1 MISIRRAALIWMTAV
16 LTVVGVVAFIAAY
29 VIAQREA
36 ADFLDGQLRQIAMNV
51 GDTVMLA
58 PAPTEPQDPEDELV
72 IEVWSHTGAILRR
85 TPNAPSVPRLDAAG
99 FATID
104 AGGVSWRVYQ
114 VRGANRTVQIAQQME
129 VRREIAAS
137 AAIQAGTPILILI
150 PLAWLVVGWS
160 IGQLTG
166 RLQRLAESVAG
177 KSLDSREPVS
187 TTDVPSEIAP
197 LVEAM
202 NGLTNRLRDALD
214 RQKRFVADAAHEL
227 RTPLT
232 ALQIQVDNLG
242 ARHHDADRA
251 STTMLRDGLARARRL
266 VEQLL
271 RLTRSDEPENASAR
285 EVIELSDVVTQCVA
299 DMIAIAESKNV
310 DLGIVQSEPV
320 SIMGS
325 RSDLALLFGN
335 LIDNAVRYTPKGGV
349 VNVSVRRR
357 NGRFVVEVTDTG
369 PGVAEADIP
378 RLFDRFFRAA
388 PLDIEGSGLGL
399 AIAAS
404 VARGHGFEIEI
415 VNRLDRQGLSARVS
429 GSVTDDYSIAEGS
442 KAQAP

>member
-1 MISIRRAALIWMTAV
+1 MDDPAERAMISIRRAALIWMTTV
-16 LTVVGVVAFIAAY
+16 LTIVGAVAFIAAY
-29 VIAQREA
+29 VIAQQEV
-36 ADFLDGQLRQIAMNV
+36 ADFLDGQLRQIAINV
-51 GDTVMLA
+51 GDNVMLT

-72 IEVWSHTGAILRR
+72 IEVWSRAGALLRR
-85 TPNAPSVPRLDAAG
+85 TPNAPSVPRLNSAG

-114 VRGANRTVQIAQQME
+114 ARDADRTVQIAQQME

-137 AAIQAGTPILILI
+137 AAIQAGIPILILI

-160 IGQLTG
+160 VGQLTG
-166 RLQRLAESVAG
+166 RLQRLAENIAG
-177 KSLDSREPVS
+177 KSLDSRAPVPIA
-187 TTDVPSEIAP
+187 DVPAEIVP

-214 RQKRFVADAAHEL
+214 QQKRFVADAAHEL

-232 ALQIQVDNLG
+232 ALQIQVDNLD
-242 ARHHDADRA
+242 ARHNDTDPA
-251 STTMLRDGLARARRL
+251 STTKLRDGLARARRL

-271 RLTRSDEPENASAR
+271 RLARSDEPENASTR
-285 EVIELSDVVTQCVA
+285 EVIELSNVVTQCVA
-299 DMIAIAESKNV
+299 DVITIAESKGV
-310 DLGIVQSEPV
+310 DLGIVQSDPV
-320 SIMGS
+320 SIVGS

-349 VNVSVRRR
+349 VNVSIRRL

-369 PGVAEADIP
+369 SGVSEADI
-378 RLFDRFFRAA
+378 DRFFRAA
-388 PLDIEGSGLGL
+388 PLDVEGSGLGL

-404 VARGHGFEIEI
+404 VARCHGFQIEI
-415 VNRLDRQGLSARVS
+415 VNGPDRQGLIARVS
-429 GSVTDDYSIAEGS
+429 GSVS
-442 KAQAP
+442 

>member
-29 VIAQREA
+29 VIAQQEA
-36 ADFLDGQLRQIAMNV
+36 ADFLDGQLRQIAINV
-51 GDTVMLA
+51 GDSAILA

-72 IEVWSHTGAILRR
+72 VEVWSHTGAILRR

-99 FATID
+99 FATIE

-114 VRGANRTVQIAQQME
+114 ARDASRTVQIAQQME

-137 AAIQAGTPILILI
+137 AAIQAGIPILILI

-160 IGQLTG
+160 VGQLTG
-166 RLQRLAESVAG
+166 RLQRLAESIAG
-177 KSLDSREPVS
+177 KSLDSRAPVP
-187 TTDVPSEIAP
+187 TVNVPTEIIP

-214 RQKRFVADAAHEL
+214 QQKRFVADAAHEL

-232 ALQIQVDNLG
+232 ALQIQVDNLD
-242 ARHHDADRA
+242 ARHNDADPA

-271 RLTRSDEPENASAR
+271 RLARSDEPENASTR
-285 EVIELSDVVTQCVA
+285 EVIELSNVVTQCVA
-299 DMIAIAESKNV
+299 DVITIAESKGV

-320 SIMGS
+320 SIIGS
-325 RSDLALLFGN
+325 RGDLALLFGN
-335 LIDNAVRYTPKGGV
+335 LIDNAVRYTGKGGV
-349 VNVSVRRR
+349 VNVSIRRL

-388 PLDIEGSGLGL
+388 PLDVEGSGLGL

-404 VARGHGFEIEI
+404 VARSHGLQIEI
-415 VNRLDRQGLSARVS
+415 INRPDRQGLIARVS
-429 GSVTDDYSIAEGS
+429 GAAS
-442 KAQAP
+442 

>member
-1 MISIRRAALIWMTAV
+1 MISIRRAALIWMTSV
-16 LTVVGVVAFIAAY
+16 LTFVGVVAFIAAY
-29 VIAQREA
+29 VIAQQEV
-36 ADFLDGQLRQIAMNV
+36 ADFLDGQLRQIALNA
-51 GDTVMLA
+51 GDSVMST

-72 IEVWSHTGAILRR
+72 IDVWSHTGALLRR
-85 TPNAPSVPRLDAAG
+85 TPNAPSVPRLDSAG
-99 FATID
+99 FATIE

-114 VRGANRTVQIAQQME
+114 ARDADRTVQIAQRME

-160 IGQLTG
+160 VGQLTG
-166 RLQRLAESVAG
+166 RLQSLAENIAG

-187 TTDVPSEIAP
+187 TTDVPAEIAP

-214 RQKRFVADAAHEL
+214 QQKRFVADAAHEL

-232 ALQIQVDNLG
+232 ALQIQVDNLD
-242 ARHHDADRA
+242 ARHNETDLA
-251 STTMLRDGLARARRL
+251 STTKLRDGLARARRL

-271 RLTRSDEPENASAR
+271 RLARSDESENASTR

-299 DMIAIAESKNV
+299 DLITIADSKGV
-310 DLGIVQSEPV
+310 DLGIVQSDPV
-320 SIMGS
+320 SIVGS
-325 RSDLALLFGN
+325 RGDIALLFGN

-349 VNVSVRRR
+349 VNVSIRWL
-357 NGRFVVEVTDTG
+357 NGRFVVEVSDTG

-388 PLDIEGSGLGL
+388 PLDVEGSGLGL

-404 VARGHGFEIEI
+404 AARCHGFQIEI
-415 VNRLDRQGLSARVS
+415 INRSDRQGLIARVS
-429 GSVTDDYSIAEGS
+429 GAVS
-442 KAQAP
+442 

>member
-85 TPNAPSVPRLDAAG
+85 TPNAPSVPRLNSAG

-114 VRGANRTVQIAQQME
+114 ARDADRTVQIAQQME

-137 AAIQAGTPILILI
+137 AAIQAGIPILILI

-166 RLQRLAESVAG
+166 RLQRLAENIAG
-177 KSLDSREPVS
+177 KSLDSRAPVPIA
-187 TTDVPSEIAP
+187 DVPAEIVP

-214 RQKRFVADAAHEL
+214 PKLKR
-227 RTPLT
+227 
-232 ALQIQVDNLG
+232 
-242 ARHHDADRA
+242 
-251 STTMLRDGLARARRL
+251 
-266 VEQLL
+266 
-271 RLTRSDEPENASAR
+271 
-285 EVIELSDVVTQCVA
+285 
-299 DMIAIAESKNV
+299 
-310 DLGIVQSEPV
+310 
-320 SIMGS
+320 
-325 RSDLALLFGN
+325 
-335 LIDNAVRYTPKGGV
+335 
-349 VNVSVRRR
+349 
-357 NGRFVVEVTDTG
+357 
-369 PGVAEADIP
+369 
-378 RLFDRFFRAA
+378 
-388 PLDIEGSGLGL
+388 
-399 AIAAS
+399 
-404 VARGHGFEIEI
+404 
-415 VNRLDRQGLSARVS
+415 
-429 GSVTDDYSIAEGS
+429 
-442 KAQAP
+442 

>member
-16 LTVVGVVAFIAAY
+16 LTVVGVVAFVAAY
-29 VIAQREA
+29 VIAQQEV
-36 ADFLDGQLRQIAMNV
+36 ADFLDGQLRQIALNA
-51 GDTVMLA
+51 GDSVMLA

-72 IEVWSHTGAILRR
+72 VEVWSHTGALLRR
-85 TPNAPSVPRLDAAG
+85 TPNAPSLPRLDSPG
-99 FATID
+99 FATIT

-114 VRGANRTVQIAQQME
+114 ARDGKRTVQIAQRME
-129 VRREIAAS
+129 VRQEIAAS

-150 PLAWLVVGWS
+150 PLAWLAVGWS
-160 IGQLTG
+160 VGQLTG
-166 RLQRLAESVAG
+166 RLQRLAESIAG

-187 TTDVPSEIAP
+187 TTDVPSEIVP

-214 RQKRFVADAAHEL
+214 QQKRFVADAAHEL

-232 ALQIQVDNLG
+232 ALQIQVDNLD
-242 ARHHDADRA
+242 ALHDTNPA
-251 STTMLRDGLARARRL
+251 STTKLRDGLARARRL

-271 RLTRSDEPENASAR
+271 RLARSDEPENASTR

-299 DMIAIAESKNV
+299 DMITIAESKGV

-325 RSDLALLFGN
+325 RGDLALLFGN
-335 LIDNAVRYTPKGGV
+335 LIDNAVRYTEKGGV
-349 VNVSVRRR
+349 VNVSIQRLG
-357 NGRFVVEVTDTG
+357 GRFVVEVTDTG

-404 VARGHGFEIEI
+404 AASYHGFQIEI
-415 VNRLDRQGLSARVS
+415 VNRSDRQGLIARVS
-429 GSVTDDYSIAEGS
+429 GAVS
-442 KAQAP
+442 

>member
-29 VIAQREA
+29 VIAQQEA
-36 ADFLDGQLRQIAMNV
+36 ADFLDGQIRQIAMNV
-51 GDTVMLA
+51 GDSAILA

-72 IEVWSHTGAILRR
+72 VEVWSHTGAILRR

-99 FATID
+99 FATIE

-114 VRGANRTVQIAQQME
+114 ARDASRTVQIAQQME

-137 AAIQAGTPILILI
+137 AAIQAGIPILILI
-150 PLAWLVVGWS
+150 PLVWLVVGWS
-160 IGQLTG
+160 VGQLTG
-166 RLQRLAESVAG
+166 RLQRLAESIAG
-177 KSLDSREPVS
+177 KSLDSRAPVS
-187 TTDVPSEIAP
+187 TVNVPTEIVP

-214 RQKRFVADAAHEL
+214 QQKRFVADAAHEL

-232 ALQIQVDNLG
+232 ALQIQVDNLD
-242 ARHHDADRA
+242 ARHNDADPA

-271 RLTRSDEPENASAR
+271 RLAHSDELENASAR

-299 DMIAIAESKNV
+299 DMITIAESKDV

-325 RSDLALLFGN
+325 HGDLSHLFGN
-335 LIDNAVRYTPKGGV
+335 LIDNAVRYTSKGGV
-349 VNVSVRRR
+349 VNVSIQRLG
-357 NGRFVVEVTDTG
+357 GRFVVEVTDTG

-404 VARGHGFEIEI
+404 AASYHGFQIEI
-415 VNRLDRQGLSARVS
+415 VNRSDRQGLIARVS
-429 GSVTDDYSIAEGS
+429 GAVS
-442 KAQAP
+442 